1 MPKNIQFGGGAPKQ
15 EPSVNQ
21 KARTDYSMPILGD
34 DDFSGAPR
42 DADPLKTYSLKI
54 LRGRVITFILA
65 AVNILTIAVWMVF
78 SLIGN
83 GTLWW
88 TLVYGL
94 GMLACCVFL
103 FFGKEAAR
111 KFFAIPAVLIGIP
124 VAFSLLVNPSGT
136 PMFLKTSYQLA
147 VQIVSAAL
155 LYFLPPVSAFFT
167 ASPKAIRRALDHEWE
182 KHPPKT
188 PAAQEETLEEKE
200 ESTENP

>member
-1 MPKNIQFGGGAPKQ
+1 MPKNVQFGGGAPKQ

-21 KARTDYSMPILGD
+21 KARTDYSLPILGD

-54 LRGRVITFILA
+54 LRGRTITFLLA
-65 AVNILTIAVWMVF
+65 AVNILAIAVWMVL
-78 SLIGN
+78 SLLGN

-88 TLVYGL
+88 ILVYGL

-103 FFGKEAAR
+103 FFGKETAR
-111 KFFAIPAVLIGIP
+111 KFFAIPAVMIGIP
-124 VAFSLLVNPSGT
+124 VAFSLLINPSGT

-167 ASPKAIRRALDHEWE
+167 ASPKAVRRALDHEWE
-182 KHPPKT
+182 KSPPKT
-188 PAAQEETLEEKE
+188 ADGPAETGGDKPE
-200 ESTENP
+200 TP

>member
-1 MPKNIQFGGGAPKQ
+1 MPKNVQFGGGAPKQ

-21 KARTDYSMPILGD
+21 KARTDYSLPILGD

-54 LRGRVITFILA
+54 LRGRTITFLLA
-65 AVNILTIAVWMVF
+65 AVNILAIAVWMVL
-78 SLIGN
+78 SLLGN

-88 TLVYGL
+88 ILVYGL

-103 FFGKEAAR
+103 FVGKETAR
-111 KFFAIPAVLIGIP
+111 KFFAIPAVMIGVP
-124 VAFSLLVNPSGT
+124 VAFSLLINPSGT

-167 ASPKAIRRALDHEWE
+167 ASPKAVRRALDHEWE
-182 KHPPKT
+182 KSPPKT
-188 PAAQEETLEEKE
+188 ADGPADTGGDKPET
-200 ESTENP
+200 P

>member
-1 MPKNIQFGGGAPKQ
+1 MPKNVQFGGGAPKQ

-21 KARTDYSMPILGD
+21 KARTDYSLPILGD

-54 LRGRVITFILA
+54 LRGRTITFLLA
-65 AVNILTIAVWMVF
+65 AVNILAIAVWMVL
-78 SLIGN
+78 SLLGN

-88 TLVYGL
+88 ILVYGL

-103 FFGKEAAR
+103 FFGKETAR
-111 KFFAIPAVLIGIP
+111 KFFAIPAVMIGVP
-124 VAFSLLVNPSGT
+124 VAFSLLINPSGT

-167 ASPKAIRRALDHEWE
+167 ASPKAVRRALDHELE
-182 KHPPKT
+182 KSPPKT
-188 PAAQEETLEEKE
+188 ADGPAETGGDKPE
-200 ESTENP
+200 TP

>member
-1 MPKNIQFGGGAPKQ
+1 MPKNVQFGGGAPKQ

-21 KARTDYSMPILGD
+21 KARTDYSLPILGD

-54 LRGRVITFILA
+54 LRGRTITFLLA
-65 AVNILTIAVWMVF
+65 AVNILAIADWMVI
-78 SLIGN
+78 SVLGN

-88 TLVYGL
+88 ILVYGL

-103 FFGKEAAR
+103 FFGKETAR
-111 KFFAIPAVLIGIP
+111 KFFAIPAVMIGVP
-124 VAFSLLVNPSGT
+124 VAFSLLINPSGT

-155 LYFLPPVSAFFT
+155 VYFITPVSAFFT
-167 ASPKAIRRALDHEWE
+167 ASPKAVRRALDHEWE
-182 KHPPKT
+182 KSPPKT
-188 PAAQEETLEEKE
+188 ADGPAETGGDKPE
-200 ESTENP
+200 TP

>member
-21 KARTDYSMPILGD
+21 KARTDYSLPIMGD

-54 LRGRVITFILA
+54 LRGRTITFIIA
-65 AVNILTIAVWMVF
+65 AVNILAIAVWMIL
-78 SLIGN
+78 SLMGN

-88 TLVYGL
+88 ILLYGL

-103 FFGKEAAR
+103 FFGKETAR
-111 KFFAIPAVLIGIP
+111 KLFAIPAVLIGVP

-167 ASPKAIRRALDHEWE
+167 ATPKAVRRALDHEWE
-182 KHPPKT
+182 KYPPKT
-188 PAAQEETLEEKE
+188 AGSAESGE
-200 ESTENP
+200 ESRENP